1 MDSSMQK
8 CRLFTDNYSDRRA
21 DASKVYSST
30 SLVGITCYGDQ
41 KLSYV
46 RQSVVEYRRSNCGDV
61 MEQNINLSMVDLQS
75 QYIFVEVT

>member
-1 MDSSMQK
+1 MDLSMQK
-8 CRLFTDNYSDRRA
+8 CRLFTDNCSDRCA
-21 DASKVYSST
+21 DANKVQFST
-30 SLVGITCYGDQ
+30 SLMGIKNHGDH